1 MLVACRRKR
10 SRTARHLVV
19 IDDVDVIDGIVVVVV
34 HFLLLLVVV
43 VCGCRR
49 SLVLK
54 QAKHLLQRHD
64 AARSGAV
71 IRLQR
76 HVRACLRQPR
86 GRSIRILEVKLHAR
100 HRRWGQAWP
109 WPAVVPS
116 LALAHRRDGLVVLV
130 VGGVAGRRDRPA
142 DQLVGNG
149 GADESDHFGARAE
162 SCRRQSAGVERFT
175 TVGLSGLPPQLDGRE
190 DRATPRE

>member
-19 IDDVDVIDGIVVVVV
+19 DVIDGIVVVVV
-34 HFLLLLVVV
+34 HFLLLL
-43 VCGCRR
+43 
-49 SLVLK
+49 LV
-54 QAKHLLQRHD
+54 
-64 AARSGAV
+64 
-71 IRLQR
+71 
-76 HVRACLRQPR
+76 
-86 GRSIRILEVKLHAR
+86 LEVKLHAR

-190 DRATPRE
+190 ERATPRE